1 MDYNIATIL
10 VRKPKI
16 VAEKLQNLFTLYGC
30 IIRSRLGLNRENI
43 DGGIIILELSGD
55 QEQIILFTQELNKLE
70 GIDYKYIKL

>member
-1 MDYNIATIL
+1 MDYNIVTIL

-16 VAEKLQNLFTLYGC
+16 AAEKLQNLFTLYGC

-43 DGGIIILELSGD
+43 DGGIIILELNGD
-55 QEQIILFTQELNKLE
+55 LEQIVLFTQELNKLE